1 MPQNSER
8 AVVRY
13 EEREAIA
20 IISIDRPERLNTLTE
35 DVVQGVA
42 DGIDAA
48 TASREVRAV
57 GLRGEGRGFTAGY
70 DLVAGAEGGWT
81 RRYDAPGP
89 AHREGAWDPVRDL
102 QFMGHNVE
110 RFMKISH

>member
-20 IISIDRPERLNTLTE
+20 IISIDRHDRLNTLTE

-57 GLRGEGRGFTAGY
+57 VLRGEPNDGPPASRAP
-70 DLVAGAEGGWT
+70 A
-81 RRYDAPGP
+81 DAPE
-89 AHREGAWDPVRDL
+89 RQYVVLRD
-102 QFMGHNVE
+102 GRAV
-110 RFMKISH
+110 